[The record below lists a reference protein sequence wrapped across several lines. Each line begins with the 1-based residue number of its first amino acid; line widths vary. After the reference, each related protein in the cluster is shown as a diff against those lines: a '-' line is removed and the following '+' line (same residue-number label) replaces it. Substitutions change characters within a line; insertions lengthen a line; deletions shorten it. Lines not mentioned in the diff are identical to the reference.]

1 MASCLALADSQTM
14 RGMAVL
20 KKPKRCTYC
29 GRETPPFVS
38 KTCCRTCY
46 DYNMKAER
54 DGYDPLPKMVFPVI
68 LTLDEAREEQRRD
81 REKNGEA

>member
-1 MASCLALADSQTM
+1 
-14 RGMAVL
+14 MAVL
-20 KKPKRCTYC
+20 KKPKRCDYC

-38 KTCCRTCY
+38 KTCCRVCY
-46 DYNMKAER
+46 DYNRKAAR
-54 DGYDPLPKMVFPVI
+54 DGHEPLPKLVFPTI

>member
-1 MASCLALADSQTM
+1 
-14 RGMAVL
+14 
-20 KKPKRCTYC
+20 
-29 GRETPPFVS
+29 
-38 KTCCRTCY
+38 
-46 DYNMKAER
+46 MKAER